1 MSIGINVNVTA
12 LSAQRNIYA
21 SQQIFN
27 RSLERLSSG
36 LRINR
41 AADDAAGLSV
51 AERLSYQIRGLAE
64 AINNSQ
70 DAINLVS
77 TAESGIDQTSGILQ
91 RIRELSIQ
99 SANDTLTNSDR
110 RNIQAEV
117 SQLSDQLSQIANT
130 TEFNTRPLLN
140 GTIAPASD
148 SQDASVDIAQNVNV
162 GDASATVPNLAP
174 FISAASVTATGPSV
188 DVAFQ
193 LKFVAY
199 QANAGSPVSTAIE
212 LLSSRDGVLTTIQL
226 DNGAPAPTLITL
238 TLNNVTI
245 GTLAVN
251 ASAATLADIGKTALV
266 QVTGYRPPVTQ
277 DQSLTFHVGGNEG
290 QFVKAGI
297 QDLRAAALRIEG
309 LNLVGSSDED
319 SRIRAQNAIGAVDS
333 ALSYVSTVR
342 ANLGAFQNRIAYQI
356 SNLQVARENLTASHS
371 RIRDA
376 DFAAETANLASSQ
389 IRNQAGIS
397 VLAQARLQSQTVS
410 FLLR

>member
-12 LSAQRNIYA
+12 LGAQRNIYA

-36 LRINR
+36 LRIHR

-77 TAESGIDQTSGILQ
+77 TAESGIDQTTGILQ

-117 SQLSDQLSQIANT
+117 AQLSDQLTQIANT

-148 SQDASVDIAQNVNV
+148 GQDASADIAQNVNI
-162 GDASATVPNLAP
+162 GDASATVANLAP

-193 LKFVAY
+193 LKFVDY

-212 LLSSRDGVLTTIQL
+212 VRSSVDGVLTTIQL
-226 DNGAPAPTLITL
+226 DNGAPVPTLITL
-238 TLNNVTI
+238 SLNGVTI

-277 DQSLTFHVGGNEG
+277 DQSLTFQVGGNEG

-319 SRIRAQNAIGAVDS
+319 SRVRAQSAIGAIDS
-333 ALSYVSTVR
+333 ALGYVSTVR
-342 ANLGAFQNRIAYQI
+342 ANLGAIQNRIEYQI
-356 SNLQVARENLTASHS
+356 SHLQVARENLTASHS

-376 DFAAETANLASSQ
+376 DFAEETARLVSGQ
-389 IRNQAGIS
+389 IRTQAGLS

-410 FLLR
+410 YLLQ